1 MLYRQNKTREEQARN
16 RDADNYVYD
25 DIFCGSDYLEA
36 VENGEINDEDMV
48 VMLSIDGAQLFR
60 SKQSDC
66 WIYIWLILDLA
77 PNERYKIRNILPG
90 GIIPGPGHPKN
101 LDSFLFPGLAH
112 VSAIQKEGL
121 RLYDSYHRK
130 LVISF
135 VFFLLAIADAVAM
148 AELSGS
154 VGHHGRRGCRLLC
167 ELVGRNKPH
176 GPQYY
181 PALLRPLGTHDAACN
196 GPDIALNEL
205 PGVDPLKYRADLNKV
220 ISSAND
226 AQFEQRR
233 LETGIRKA
241 SIFDCLP
248 RGLKPPTCFPGDL
261 MHQPVIN
268 LTALMFDLWC
278 GRKGCR
284 KADPDGVWDWAVLKG
299 VVWKDHGADVANA
312 AKYFPRSFDRTP
324 RNPAEKISSG
334 YKAWEFLLYFY
345 GLGPG
350 LLYGTL
356 PRKYYLHYCKLVVG
370 IRIIYQRRITRPQ
383 LQLAH
388 KLLLEWVL
396 EFELLYYQR
405 KIERLHFVR
414 QCVHSLTHLGPETD
428 RVGPPSLSAQWT
440 MERIIGIFGSLINQ
454 PSNPFSNLTE
464 QAKKI
469 AEINA
474 LVAIWPDLDRSKN
487 DPHGS
492 IAFGNGF
499 LLLGPKDTE
508 PHDLTHPEQIAI
520 NNFYSSLPDPSLIP
534 PSSVYRWGRLR
545 LPTEQTARSHWKE
558 VIRSSRTAR
567 TDRNLKV
574 RTQCHIYITS
584 GLCAN

>member
-1 MLYRQNKTREEQARN
+1 
-16 RDADNYVYD
+16 
-25 DIFCGSDYLEA
+25 
-36 VENGEINDEDMV
+36 MV

-60 SKQSDC
+60 SKKSDC

-77 PNERYKIRNILPG
+77 PNERYKIRNVLPG
-90 GIIPGPGHPKN
+90 GVIPGPGHPKN

-121 RLYDSYHRK
+121 CLYDSYHRK
-130 LVISF
+130 VVTSWL
-135 VFFLLAIADAVAM
+135 FFLLAIADAVAM

-167 ELVGRNKPH
+167 ELVGRGGPH
-176 GPQYY
+176 GSHYY
-181 PALLRPLGTHDAACN
+181 PALLRPLGTHDASCN
-196 GPDIALNEL
+196 HEDYDISNL
-205 PGVDPLKYRADLNKV
+205 PPIDPLRYREDLRSV
-220 ISSAND
+220 VSSQTN
-226 AQFEQRR
+226 AQYQQRR
-233 LETGIRKA
+233 FHSGIRKA

-248 RGLKPPTCFPGDL
+248 RSLKPPSCFPGDI

-278 GRKGCR
+278 AREECRKG
-284 KADPDGVWDWAVLKG
+284 DPDGEWDWAVLKG
-299 VVWKDHGADVANA
+299 DVWKTHGKAVADA
-312 AKYFPRSFDRTP
+312 AQFFPRSFDRTP

-350 LLYGTL
+350 LFYNVL

-370 IRIIYQRRITRPQ
+370 VRIIYQRRISRPQ

-405 KIERLHFVR
+405 RIERLHFVR
-414 QCVHSLTHLGPETD
+414 QCIHSLTHLGPETD
-428 RVGPPSLSAQWT
+428 RIGPPSLSAQWT
-440 MERIIGIFGSLINQ
+440 MERIIGILGSLIKQ
-454 PSNPFSNLTE
+454 PSNPFQNLTE

-474 LVAIWPDLDRSKN
+474 LIAIWPDLDRSKN

-492 IAFGNGF
+492 INIGDGY
-499 LLLGPKDTE
+499 LLLGPKDIR
-508 PHDLTHPEQIAI
+508 PHDLTLSEQTAVD
-520 NNFYSSLPDPSLIP
+520 NFYSGLLSPDSIP
-534 PSSVYRWGRLR
+534 PRSVYRWGRLQI
-545 LPTEQTARSHWKE
+545 PTEQIARSHWKE
-558 VIRSSRTAR
+558 VTRSSRTAR

-574 RTQCHIYITS
+574 HGIFHFHLDSDLR
-584 GLCAN
+584 